1 VVREMIEAVIEGS
14 EIELVEKI
22 KKMKKAR
29 VKPLKDDK

>member
-1 VVREMIEAVIEGS
+1 MMEVVIEGS

-22 KKMKKAR
+22 KKTKKAR

>member
-1 VVREMIEAVIEGS
+1 MMEVVIEGP
-14 EIELVEKI
+14 EIKLVEKT